1 MGAATSNGR
10 SAWPLPGFIEARRD
24 VGQARSCAGDRRRA
38 GWPTFMWPSRNC
50 DDSKPRRAT
59 NSPSV
64 LAVSVRDAVRRQAR
78 PSIPAQPGAP
88 TTPRMRRPGFTEGS
102 GFDSGSVAGI
112 LLWVVVGLELGR
124 RDIAN
129 GRQEPVTV
137 SLHGGAVA
145 ASGTAKIMPSEVVTD
160 RAPSYLV
167 VWEEL
172 LPTAWHRTDSDA
184 TNRIQEL
191 ALLVGTVTRCDLLRR
206 IPRQAAP
213 DAATS
218 QRLRPTP
225 P

>member
-1 MGAATSNGR
+1 M
-10 SAWPLPGFIEARRD
+10 
-24 VGQARSCAGDRRRA
+24 
-38 GWPTFMWPSRNC
+38 
-50 DDSKPRRAT
+50 
-59 NSPSV
+59 
-64 LAVSVRDAVRRQAR
+64 
-78 PSIPAQPGAP
+78 
-88 TTPRMRRPGFTEGS
+88 
-102 GFDSGSVAGI
+102 
-112 LLWVVVGLELGR
+112 VVGLELGR

-160 RAPSYLV
+160 RAPSCLV

-191 ALLVGTVTRCDLLRR
+191 DLLVGIVTRCDLLRLSAW
-206 IPRQAAP
+206 QAAP